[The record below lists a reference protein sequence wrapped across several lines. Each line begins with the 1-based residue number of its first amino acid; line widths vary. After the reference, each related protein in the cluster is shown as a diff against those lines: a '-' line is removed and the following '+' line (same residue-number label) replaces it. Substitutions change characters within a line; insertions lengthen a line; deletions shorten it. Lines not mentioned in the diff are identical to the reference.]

1 MHDTTSALT
10 ANGVRPSAFPRAGT
24 VLEVEH
30 LSVAFGTTRI
40 FTDLNFSVSRGASL
54 AIVGPNGAGKTALLK
69 ALIGAIPS
77 TGAFHWTPGTRL
89 GYVPQ
94 KLDIA
99 RDVPLTGLD
108 FLRARASLAR
118 ASPVAISDA
127 LGAVDLAPAAAE
139 LPIGALSGGQ
149 FQRLLVA
156 FALVGA
162 PDVLLLDEPTAGV
175 DEPGQERL
183 NALIRRLQQEQ
194 HLTVLLVS
202 HDLTAVHR
210 YATAVL
216 CLGNDRSCYGAPR
229 EILTPALLRDVYGT
243 DAAFHVHGH

>member
-1 MHDTTSALT
+1 M
-10 ANGVRPSAFPRAGT
+10 
-24 VLEVEH
+24 
-30 LSVAFGTTRI
+30 
-40 FTDLNFSVSRGASL
+40 
-54 AIVGPNGAGKTALLK
+54 
-69 ALIGAIPS
+69 
-77 TGAFHWTPGTRL
+77 
-89 GYVPQ
+89 
-94 KLDIA
+94 
-99 RDVPLTGLD
+99 TGLD

-118 ASPVAISDA
+118 ASRAAISDA
-127 LGAVDLAPAAAE
+127 LGAVGLAPAAAE

-183 NALIRRLQQEQ
+183 NELVWRLQREQ

-202 HDLTAVHR
+202 HDLTVVYR

-216 CLGNDRSCYGAPR
+216 CLGHDRSCYGAPR
-229 EILTPALLRDVYGT
+229 EILTPALLREIYDTDV
-243 DAAFHVHGH
+243 AFHVHGH